1 MRSGSVA
8 KAVKGKRDRAVKR
21 AVEKSADG
29 KRARSRG
36 VGKGASAKPARGK
49 AQKARAGG
57 KGTERKGIGKFL
69 RDVRV
74 EMSKVTWPT
83 RKDLIQSTIVVMVA
97 VLIAAVY
104 TGALDTVFSRV
115 TDYII
120 RLIS

>member
-1 MRSGSVA
+1 MA
-8 KAVKGKRDRAVKR
+8 KAVKGKRERAVKR

-29 KRARSRG
+29 KRVRSKS
-36 VGKGASAKPARGK
+36 VGKGAPAKPVKGR
-49 AQKARAGG
+49 AQKQRAT
-57 KGTERKGIGKFL
+57 KNTERKGIGKFL

-104 TGALDTVFSRV
+104 TGALDTVFSRL
-115 TDYII
+115 TDYVI